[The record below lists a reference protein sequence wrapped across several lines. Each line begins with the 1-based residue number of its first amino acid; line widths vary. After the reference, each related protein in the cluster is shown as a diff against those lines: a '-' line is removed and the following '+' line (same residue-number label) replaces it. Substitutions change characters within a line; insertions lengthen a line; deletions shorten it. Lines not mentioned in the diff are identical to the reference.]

1 LAGGVGLD
9 DAAVAG
15 GTEHGE
21 YAGLAEGG
29 GGEKEEVRKAI
40 AVQMQELRGDLRLKR
55 ETLRRVALVLEERNR
70 PEGMA

>member
-1 LAGGVGLD
+1 MD
-9 DAAVAG
+9 NAAVAG
-15 GTEHGE
+15 GAKHGE

-29 GGEKEEVRKAI
+29 NEEVGKAI

-55 ETLRRVALVLEERNR
+55 ETLRRMELVLEERNR

>member
-1 LAGGVGLD
+1 MAGGVGLD

-29 GGEKEEVRKAI
+29 DKEVRKAI
-40 AVQMQELRGDLRLKR
+40 AVLTQELRGDLRLKR
-55 ETLRRVALVLEERNR
+55 ETLRRVELVLEERKR